1 MHPRFF
7 AFQQQKLI
15 NFDPKIRVIICKALG
30 KTKDLST
37 LTEKKIEISG
47 VNIAELFG
55 VNNANLKYIR
65 TFFPKLQ
72 INARGNELTVVGDTE
87 VAEQFEVK
95 FELILSHFKETGLL
109 TENNIENL
117 MLEDG
122 STMLS
127 GDGSETLVHGNGGVK
142 IKAKTVNQ
150 RKLVQAVN
158 KSDMV
163 FAVGPAGTGKT
174 YTAVALAVRALKAK
188 EVKRII
194 LTRPAVEAGEN
205 LGFLPGDL
213 KEKLDPYLMPLY
225 DALRDMIPPEKLG
238 DMIEFGIIEIAPL
251 AFMRGRTL
259 DKAFV
264 ILDEAQNATVMQM
277 KMFLTRMGQ
286 TAQFV
291 ITGDMSQVDLPHR
304 QRSGLSYALDIL
316 KDVEGLEIIRL
327 TQSDVIRHNL
337 VKRII
342 DAFEIAE
349 AKEKEEKFKKDNEAK

>member
-1 MHPRFF
+1 
-7 AFQQQKLI
+7 L
-15 NFDPKIRVIICKALG
+15 
-30 KTKDLST
+30 
-37 LTEKKIEISG
+37 EKSIEIIG
-47 VNIAELFG
+47 INPVELFG
-55 VNNANLKYIR
+55 VNNVYLNQIKNYY
-65 TFFPKLQ
+65 PKLK
-72 INARGNELTVVGDTE
+72 IVARGNMLTILGEEEVLEL
-87 VAEQFEVK
+87 FEKK
-95 FELILSHFKETGLL
+95 FSLILNYYNRFNTLSENVIEQIILDDEHKE
-109 TENNIENL
+109 E
-117 MLEDG
+117 
-122 STMLS
+122 S

-142 IKAKTVNQ
+142 IKAKTINQ

-158 KSDMV
+158 SHDMV

-225 DALRDMIPPEKLG
+225 DALRDMIPPEKLA
-238 DMIEFGIIEIAPL
+238 DMLEFGIIEIAPL

-264 ILDEAQNATVMQM
+264 ILDEAQNATTMQM

-286 TAQFV
+286 TANFV
-291 ITGDMSQVDLPHR
+291 ITGDMSQVDLPKK
-304 QRSGLSYALDIL
+304 QRSGLAYALDAL
-316 KDVEGLEIIRL
+316 TGVEGIGVVRL
-327 TQSDVIRHNL
+327 NQNDVIRHPL

-342 DAFEIAE
+342 DAFDKA
-349 AKEKEEKFKKDNEAK
+349 EEKDKQERIERDSKNENRYKND